1 MSASNAAGPLSK
13 VSVVDLSEHD
23 LPELAGFVAAQS
35 GRAPGETLSR
45 LTWLLLENP
54 TRSEFG
60 LLGCGARS
68 NQDALVGCILYL
80 PQMFVF
86 RQNPVL
92 MLGSTCFY
100 VDEAHRGSGGA
111 LFLKFTGA
119 PNQSPV
125 FGNSANAI
133 AARLWKARGATPIP
147 DSDHEL
153 LGVVHWPPVVEELAR
168 RRGARPSLARA
179 AGAATA
185 WLRHVRKL
193 RLPPDQEGELA
204 RLFSVEEV
212 MELLRRE
219 STSYLTARRDES
231 YMRWRYFSGR
241 DPSMALFVFQS
252 RRNQNQMFVAVNER
266 RRGYKMQIRS
276 LNVVDIFPKPEPAAL
291 AAIVAALHKKY
302 RDRTDMIV
310 LRNLAAPSR
319 NRLLEAGF
327 RRRDFELPNG
337 WLLDRRGLLPT
348 HDCYFVPADGDW
360 TI

>member
-1 MSASNAAGPLSK
+1 MSTSNAAGPLSK
-13 VSVVDLSEHD
+13 LSLFDLSEHD
-23 LPELAGFVAAQS
+23 LPEVAGFVAAQS
-35 GRAPGETLSR
+35 GRAPGETLSH

-60 LLGCGARS
+60 PLGCGVRS
-68 NQDALVGCILYL
+68 SHGALVGCILYL

-86 RQNPVL
+86 GQNPVL

-100 VDEAHRGSGGA
+100 VDEAYRGSGGA

-119 PNQSPV
+119 ANQSPV
-125 FGNSANAI
+125 FGNSANAV
-133 AARLWKARGATPIP
+133 AAQLWKARGATPIP

-153 LGVVHWPPVVEELAR
+153 LGVVHWPPIVEELAM

-179 AGAATA
+179 AGTATA
-185 WLRHVRKL
+185 WLRYVRKL
-193 RLPPDQEGELA
+193 SLPTDQESELVRLSSVGEA
-204 RLFSVEEV
+204 S
-212 MELLRRE
+212 ELLRTNL
-219 STSYLTARRDES
+219 SNYLTARRDES
-231 YMRWRYFSGR
+231 YIRWRYFSRR
-241 DPSMALFVFQS
+241 DPSIAAFVFRN
-252 RRNQNQMFVAVNER
+252 RRTKNAVFVAVNER
-266 RRGYKMQIRS
+266 VRGYRKQIRS
-276 LNVVDIFPKPEPAAL
+276 LNVVDVFPKPETAAL
-291 AAIVAALHKKY
+291 AAMVAALHKKY

-310 LRNLAAPSR
+310 MRNLDAPSR
-319 NRLLEAGF
+319 NQLLEAGF